1 MNMTVLRS
9 RERAFDHVHDVRTW
23 TTSASARPHTA
34 SRSHWPRHADHSHRA
49 NSMGRSLPSLPSF
62 LPSQHTVIRT
72 DSHSVPGKPPCD
84 HNQCSSNRKGSV
96 SSDCTTRERPG
107 KDPRAYEGRRM
118 HWTWIESEGA
128 TKEAHF
134 ASGMAIQMF
143 HDVLQTKEDSRN
155 HFPRLSG
162 TRLVCH
168 CTPSQACHADS
179 IMSECRL
186 LFPTAYDPEAGNG
199 IVLRLD
205 PDTDDQSSPDE
216 GAPARGSGKPSQV
229 GSCYTARA
237 LCDGPRPH
245 QAAGKLRI
253 QSVLMTIRGT
263 GTTIYKAFSHR
274 VGTPTLLAS
283 LILGKVSVC
292 PFDLEEI
299 CRRPMCAVVQS
310 TAQKGSGWPFCLL
323 FRAMSHGAAKSAQRE
338 VVATSSKRGLHWMTS
353 ISIWF
358 CAPPKIFWGSVHKN
372 ERHLR

>member
-34 SRSHWPRHADHSHRA
+34 SRSHWPRHADPSHRA

-72 DSHSVPGKPPCD
+72 DSHSVPGKPSCD
-84 HNQCSSNRKGSV
+84 HSQCSSNRKGSV

-134 ASGMAIQMF
+134 ASGMGIQMF

-229 GSCYTARA
+229 GIMLYSSGTVR
-237 LCDGPRPH
+237 RS
-245 QAAGKLRI
+245 QASPGRWQVENPICPDDDTWNGDHHL
-253 QSVLMTIRGT
+253 QSVLAQSRYPDASRFPHPG
-263 GTTIYKAFSHR
+263 KSFS
-274 VGTPTLLAS
+274 L
-283 LILGKVSVC
+283 
-292 PFDLEEI
+292 PF
-299 CRRPMCAVVQS
+299 
-310 TAQKGSGWPFCLL
+310 
-323 FRAMSHGAAKSAQRE
+323 
-338 VVATSSKRGLHWMTS
+338 
-353 ISIWF
+353 
-358 CAPPKIFWGSVHKN
+358 
-372 ERHLR
+372 